1 MIHFF
6 LINTSLTQFLSDFFL
21 TMKLSGYSERYKEMI
36 INSAWSAWDK
46 MLNKVSKGVTP
57 LYRVREWRKN
67 KSYKEKKRKRTRW
80 FWKLGGDLSHVTTG
94 GRLVAK

>member
-1 MIHFF
+1 M
-6 LINTSLTQFLSDFFL
+6 
-21 TMKLSGYSERYKEMI
+21 MKLSGYSERYKEMI

-67 KSYKEKKRKRTRW
+67 KSYKEKKGKGP
-80 FWKLGGDLSHVTTG
+80 GGSGNLEVICPMSPQGADWWLNE
-94 GRLVAK
+94 